1 MILTNWLV
9 VNKNGVKSV
18 RKQKPSLDWD
28 EVAVKLNIDVPKEL
42 FERPTLEASIV
53 VSEIPNNAYHPEVI
67 LDTVDLI
74 EQQTGAKINF
84 TVSTVIEDE
93 SKES

>member
-42 FERPTLEASIV
+42 FERPTLEASLV
-53 VSEIPNNAYHPEVI
+53 VTDIPNNAYHPDVI

-84 TVSTVIEDE
+84 TVSTVIENE
-93 SKES
+93 SNES

>member
-42 FERPTLEASIV
+42 FERPTLEASLV
-53 VSEIPNNAYHPEVI
+53 VSEIPNNAYHPDVI

-84 TVSTVIEDE
+84 TVSTVIENE
-93 SKES
+93 SNES

>member
-1 MILTNWLV
+1 MILSSWLI
-9 VNKNGVKSV
+9 VNKNGIKSV

-28 EVAVKLNIDVPKEL
+28 EVAVKINIDVPKEL
-42 FERPTLEASIV
+42 FDRPTLEATLV
-53 VSEIPNNAYHPEVI
+53 VRDIPNNAYQPEVI

-84 TVSTVIEDE
+84 TVSKVETPE
-93 SKES
+93 S

>member
-28 EVAVKLNIDVPKEL
+28 EVAVKLNIEVPKEL
-42 FERPTLEASIV
+42 FERPTLEATLV
-53 VSEIPNNAYHPEVI
+53 VNEIPNNAYHPDVI

-84 TVSTVIEDE
+84 TVSTVIENE
-93 SKES
+93 SNES

>member
-84 TVSTVIEDE
+84 TVSTVIENE
-93 SKES
+93 SNES

>member
-42 FERPTLEASIV
+42 FERPTLEASLV
-53 VSEIPNNAYHPEVI
+53 VSEIPNNAYHPDVI

-84 TVSTVIEDE
+84 TVSTVVENE
-93 SKES
+93 SNES